1 MLCTT
6 TRTTVTAY
14 LVEVFKHKFFVDSIT
29 SIYFCPSDL
38 LQFWQFC
45 VPFLS
50 SQLHAYHCACLCMT
64 ITGMITSTLQ
74 HSSLNS
80 PLCSRL
86 ILQIV
91 VHIITAGYIANKL
104 SVTVDEIM
112 WLCLFTCQQANL
124 NSCGWILMIF
134 AESPTYGTLSNHLGC
149 EWASHTWL
157 MGSLILPLPPSM
169 LMLFDAY
176 SSNMAG

>member
-91 VHIITAGYIANKL
+91 VHIIIAGYIANKL
-104 SVTVDEIM
+104 LQWLLSLTVDEIM
-112 WLCLFTCQQANL
+112 WLRLSTCQHANS

-134 AESPTYGTLSNHLGC
+134 AESTTYGTLSNHLGC
-149 EWASHTWL
+149 EHPTH
-157 MGSLILPLPPSM
+157 G
-169 LMLFDAY
+169 
-176 SSNMAG
+176 